1 MNMYRKFIAYFLLFI
16 TLIISGNT
24 MASFFNTSLN
34 AEEFQSRISGKEKES
49 ILSNIEIADFI
60 LQVDKINDITFKN
73 SKWTNINA
81 SKKIFENIR
90 FEDCELT
97 NVNFRNIT
105 LINVIFSNCK
115 LKNVVMNDAVLRGVS
130 FIDSKLVST
139 DPNIDN
145 NYLELDIDKVLFK
158 NSELTNIGFY
168 KSKGVFVF
176 DEAKLNDVSG
186 QSLKAGSALFFNRV
200 DGFDL
205 DFSRSNLSTLE
216 VKSSTIKNS
225 KANGCTIGKLLFD
238 QSDLDFPIS
247 DGIKFDSVNSKNTG
261 NVVIAGTP
269 TKKTYISGC
278 PKSTRILMVGGDKFG
293 AINIQNCNP
302 SEIILF
308 ESIGDYISIENVTV
322 SVLDFRLSTIEHL
335 KLNNVHI
342 RNKLYYDSTTVKK
355 LEATNISFGE
365 NMKHRHKDANIEI
378 KADK

>member
-1 MNMYRKFIAYFLLFI
+1 MYRKFIAYFLLFI